1 MTEDNQKLILNL
13 ATGVISKAEFLRE
26 YPFYISED
34 REHIRELLGNAVS
47 RRDGNDVEYA
57 LLLGFSLGFPEN
69 FTNLLCILLEAEWH
83 QKHEDIAR
91 ILQKLRD
98 PISVDAL
105 FRATKARHPYLE
117 YNNNIAFA
125 IKCVWALSQ
134 VDNQKAMDKLKLI
147 AETDDREDVRAIAM
161 SRLGKH

>member
-1 MTEDNQKLILNL
+1 MTEDDQKLILNL
-13 ATGVISKAEFLRE
+13 ATGAISKAEFLRE

-34 REHIRELLGNAVS
+34 RKHIRELICNAIS
-47 RRDGNDVEYA
+47 RRDGGGIEYA
-57 LLLGFSLGFPEN
+57 FLLGFSFGFPEN

-91 ILQKLRD
+91 LLQNLRD

-125 IKCVWALSQ
+125 IKCVWALSEI
-134 VDNQKAMDKLKLI
+134 DDRKALDKLRLI

-161 SRLGKH
+161 SRLGKL